1 MKDIDISLETV
12 EVSNRDYTDPI
23 NLNTDI
29 NIKEYT
35 NKVNLEDILKFL
47 PRKILVN
54 DKVFTILLEIG
65 DEECLL
71 SYFSNIDQELDENNL
86 KLGSQSPEEKILNP
100 TNPWR
105 FYKEYLGYIILH
117 ITKILA
123 TIKAVEVDENLKLVG
138 NAKIIKS
145 YDILSEYL
153 KEPIKDYKSDY
164 EELKNK

>member
-1 MKDIDISLETV
+1 M
-12 EVSNRDYTDPI
+12 
-23 NLNTDI
+23 
-29 NIKEYT
+29 
-35 NKVNLEDILKFL
+35 
-47 PRKILVN
+47 
-54 DKVFTILLEIG
+54 
-65 DEECLL
+65 
-71 SYFSNIDQELDENNL
+71 DENNL
-86 KLGSQSPEEKILNP
+86 KSGSQSPEEKILNP

-153 KEPIKDYKSDY
+153 KEPIRDYKSDY